1 MLDISQSPFYLLL
14 CLQRWL
20 SIALDL
26 LVAGIAIGV
35 ISLAIA
41 LRGTMT
47 GGQIGVALNIIL
59 LANTTLLRLI
69 EAYTNLEISLG
80 AIARLKETIEKT
92 PQEGGPK
99 ASHSIEGWP
108 SAGAMKVDQLNV
120 SYL

>member
-20 SIALDL
+20 SIVLDL
-26 LVAGIAIGV
+26 LVAGTAIGV
-35 ISLAIA
+35 ISLAIT
-41 LRGTMT
+41 LKGTMT

-59 LANTTLLRLI
+59 LANTTLLRLL

-92 PQEGGPK
+92 PQEDRPK
-99 ASHSIEGWP
+99 VSQSIEGWP
-108 SAGAMKVDQLNV
+108 SAGALKVDQLNV